1 MANLHLEALEFVT
14 RTRRYQSL
22 RELNDAFTRLVS
34 SFGFP
39 SFIFAGLPRPGEH
52 VRPLVISNHWPP
64 AWTDRYHE
72 QEYFSD
78 DPVSRW
84 SLTKRRPFL
93 WREAQRREWT
103 KRSDLI
109 AGEAWEHGLADGIAY
124 PLSDR
129 QGGAVISLA
138 SDYSFR
144 ADDYAQASLFL
155 ACSYFRHAAE
165 ELTGRS
171 GAPQPVLTPREIE
184 VAHWAAAGKTAWET
198 SEILAIAETTVRA
211 HLASLREKLDVA
223 TTTQAVAKLAL
234 LGIIQ
239 L

>member
-1 MANLHLEALEFVT
+1 MANLHLEVLEFVT
-14 RTRRYQSL
+14 KSERHQSL
-22 RELNDAFTRLVS
+22 FELNGEFTRLVS
-34 SFGFP
+34 TFGFP
-39 SFIFAGLPRPGEH
+39 SFIFTGLPRPGED
-52 VRPLVISNHWPP
+52 VEPLVISNHWPA
-64 AWTDRYHE
+64 AWTERYR
-72 QEYFSD
+72 QQQYFSD

-84 SLTKRRPFL
+84 SLSRRRPFL
-93 WREAQRREWT
+93 WREAQRLGRT
-103 KRSDLI
+103 TRGDQIS
-109 AGEAWEHGLADGIAY
+109 GEAWEHGLADGIAY
-124 PLSDR
+124 PLRDVV
-129 QGGAVISLA
+129 GGAVISLA

-155 ACSYFRHAAE
+155 ACSYFRLAAE

-171 GAPQPVLTPREIE
+171 EAPLVLTPREIE

-198 SEILAIAETTVRA
+198 SEILAIAEATVRA
-211 HLASLREKLDVA
+211 HLASLRDKLSVI